1 MKRFLLFITAMVLGL
16 LHPLTTSAA
25 RSAANPQKAEAQAP
39 SFYAVTAAP
48 TVGISKFT
56 ADSDP
61 LSLTEVFSDNEI
73 GYITERVVAAY
84 GNGKLFFYQ
93 PRINNYNEVWK
104 LRFVSYKLDG
114 DTWAF
119 DNAVELAPSYYFP
132 HFLNYDPQTST
143 LYGLKNTMNG
153 CEVYVVDQQTGD
165 QTLVRTLPSLYNMV
179 VTDAYGVTYA
189 TDYDGMLYNI
199 NLATGE
205 TKQIGATGIHSDDI
219 MVGIVDPVTGRL
231 YQNLSKSGNYT
242 LYELS
247 KTTGEATKVGAFPAG
262 TNVRGLA
269 PVAATT
275 PGVTQQAPDACT
287 DINVEYDVPGATSAI
302 IRATAPTMSFDKVT
316 PLTGKV
322 SVKFYVDEEEAPF
335 RTVDNVS
342 AGQTVNVGYEFN
354 TSGIHKIKVVAA
366 NSVGEGPARTIS
378 TYAGYDTPKAPN
390 NISLT
395 IAADGNYNLTWEAP
409 TEGINGGAVNK
420 NQLTYV
426 ITQYPEG
433 KEVGQTKKLAFNGTV
448 TSHSFS
454 DYYFGVKA
462 VVNGKTGEEGLSNHA
477 THGDFAD
484 IPYYDDFSN
493 TDTHGTYTIVNTRDD
508 ATWEF
513 KNSNIG
519 GMAAIYDG
527 SQCNNVADDYLIL
540 PPMNISKGTEYTIT
554 FKVAS
559 AFNQDYGN
567 NLDLLLVKSNTDP
580 ANGKTKIGSFDN
592 IPDYTEGL
600 SEKTFTYTATEDG
613 TAFFAFFCRSAAKRK
628 VTLYDIQIL
637 GSNFENAP
645 ADVEN
650 LEAVAGEMGEHTV
663 AISFVAPTKDAK
675 GNALTDNLTIKVF
688 RDNEKTPVKTFTSI
702 QPGESCNFTDNTV
715 GAGRHTYT
723 VITVNKK
730 GASEG
735 AYTTAF
741 VGQGVPS
748 APTNFKIT
756 EDDDAFILSWTEPT
770 TSSDGHYI
778 DFSKLTYAIYYQYGL
793 MENPQ
798 LLDGEVSGNELR
810 VPKAMFDDYASAH
823 QILITFIIMAQTEGG
838 ISPIQMIDVLYGKAY
853 TLPFNESFEGGFT
866 STEPW
871 GIVEVSDKYVSC
883 WTMITGT
890 SSKKPMD
897 VYPQDDDNGMAM
909 FYQNSEDAYEARLI
923 SPQVDITGANNP
935 YLSFYVYHYNSASA
949 TDNTIQIELQ
959 YDKTYDYVA
968 IGEPIKVFGESG
980 WEEHR
985 IDLSNAKD
993 KKFRVAFHATA
1004 DKQAPIF
1011 IDNMTV
1017 DGGTETAISSLS
1029 DSDSSVKTLDGA
1041 ILINADN
1048 AKYSVCNAAGA
1059 TVAAGTVTGQKA
1071 VRLAPGLYIVHVA
1084 GKTVKC
1090 TVK

>member
-1 MKRFLLFITAMVLGL
+1 M
-16 LHPLTTSAA
+16 
-25 RSAANPQKAEAQAP
+25 
-39 SFYAVTAAP
+39 
-48 TVGISKFT
+48 
-56 ADSDP
+56 
-61 LSLTEVFSDNEI
+61 
-73 GYITERVVAAY
+73 
-84 GNGKLFFYQ
+84 
-93 PRINNYNEVWK
+93 
-104 LRFVSYKLDG
+104 
-114 DTWAF
+114 
-119 DNAVELAPSYYFP
+119 
-132 HFLNYDPQTST
+132 
-143 LYGLKNTMNG
+143 
-153 CEVYVVDQQTGD
+153 
-165 QTLVRTLPSLYNMV
+165 
-179 VTDAYGVTYA
+179 
-189 TDYDGMLYNI
+189 
-199 NLATGE
+199 
-205 TKQIGATGIHSDDI
+205 
-219 MVGIVDPVTGRL
+219 
-231 YQNLSKSGNYT
+231 
-242 LYELS
+242 
-247 KTTGEATKVGAFPAG
+247 
-262 TNVRGLA
+262 
-269 PVAATT
+269 
-275 PGVTQQAPDACT
+275 
-287 DINVEYDVPGATSAI
+287 
-302 IRATAPTMSFDKVT
+302 
-316 PLTGKV
+316 
-322 SVKFYVDEEEAPF
+322 
-335 RTVDNVS
+335 
-342 AGQTVNVGYEFN
+342 
-354 TSGIHKIKVVAA
+354 
-366 NSVGEGPARTIS
+366 
-378 TYAGYDTPKAPN
+378 
-390 NISLT
+390 
-395 IAADGNYNLTWEAP
+395 
-409 TEGINGGAVNK
+409 
-420 NQLTYV
+420 
-426 ITQYPEG
+426 
-433 KEVGQTKKLAFNGTV
+433 
-448 TSHSFS
+448 
-454 DYYFGVKA
+454 
-462 VVNGKTGEEGLSNHA
+462 
-477 THGDFAD
+477 
-484 IPYYDDFSN
+484 
-493 TDTHGTYTIVNTRDD
+493 
-508 ATWEF
+508 
-513 KNSNIG
+513 
-519 GMAAIYDG
+519 
-527 SQCNNVADDYLIL
+527 
-540 PPMNISKGTEYTIT
+540 
-554 FKVAS
+554 
-559 AFNQDYGN
+559 
-567 NLDLLLVKSNTDP
+567 
-580 ANGKTKIGSFDN
+580 
-592 IPDYTEGL
+592 
-600 SEKTFTYTATEDG
+600 
-613 TAFFAFFCRSAAKRK
+613 
-628 VTLYDIQIL
+628 
-637 GSNFENAP
+637 
-645 ADVEN
+645 EN

-688 RDNEKTPVKTFTSI
+688 RDTEKTPVKTFSSI

-735 AYTTAF
+735 VYTTAF

-798 LLDGEVSGNELR
+798 LLNGEVTGNELR

-838 ISPIQMIDVLYGKAY
+838 ISPIQMNDVLYGKAY

-871 GIVEVSDKYVSC
+871 GIVEVSEKYVSC

-935 YLSFYVYHYNSASA
+935 YLSFYVYHYNNSSA

-980 WEEHR
+980 WAEHR

>member
-1 MKRFLLFITAMVLGL
+1 M
-16 LHPLTTSAA
+16 
-25 RSAANPQKAEAQAP
+25 
-39 SFYAVTAAP
+39 
-48 TVGISKFT
+48 
-56 ADSDP
+56 
-61 LSLTEVFSDNEI
+61 
-73 GYITERVVAAY
+73 
-84 GNGKLFFYQ
+84 
-93 PRINNYNEVWK
+93 
-104 LRFVSYKLDG
+104 LRFVCG
-114 DTWAF
+114 DCQWF
-119 DNAVELAPSYYFP
+119 
-132 HFLNYDPQTST
+132 H
-143 LYGLKNTMNG
+143 
-153 CEVYVVDQQTGD
+153 
-165 QTLVRTLPSLYNMV
+165 
-179 VTDAYGVTYA
+179 
-189 TDYDGMLYNI
+189 
-199 NLATGE
+199 
-205 TKQIGATGIHSDDI
+205 
-219 MVGIVDPVTGRL
+219 
-231 YQNLSKSGNYT
+231 
-242 LYELS
+242 
-247 KTTGEATKVGAFPAG
+247 
-262 TNVRGLA
+262 
-269 PVAATT
+269 
-275 PGVTQQAPDACT
+275 
-287 DINVEYDVPGATSAI
+287 
-302 IRATAPTMSFDKVT
+302 
-316 PLTGKV
+316 
-322 SVKFYVDEEEAPF
+322 
-335 RTVDNVS
+335 
-342 AGQTVNVGYEFN
+342 
-354 TSGIHKIKVVAA
+354 
-366 NSVGEGPARTIS
+366 
-378 TYAGYDTPKAPN
+378 
-390 NISLT
+390 
-395 IAADGNYNLTWEAP
+395 
-409 TEGINGGAVNK
+409 
-420 NQLTYV
+420 
-426 ITQYPEG
+426 
-433 KEVGQTKKLAFNGTV
+433 
-448 TSHSFS
+448 
-454 DYYFGVKA
+454 
-462 VVNGKTGEEGLSNHA
+462 
-477 THGDFAD
+477 
-484 IPYYDDFSN
+484 
-493 TDTHGTYTIVNTRDD
+493 
-508 ATWEF
+508 
-513 KNSNIG
+513 
-519 GMAAIYDG
+519 
-527 SQCNNVADDYLIL
+527 LIL

-838 ISPIQMIDVLYGKAY
+838 ISPIQMNDVLYGKAY

-1059 TVAAGTVTGQKA
+1059 TVAAGTVTDQKA

>member
-1 MKRFLLFITAMVLGL
+1 M
-16 LHPLTTSAA
+16 
-25 RSAANPQKAEAQAP
+25 
-39 SFYAVTAAP
+39 
-48 TVGISKFT
+48 
-56 ADSDP
+56 
-61 LSLTEVFSDNEI
+61 
-73 GYITERVVAAY
+73 
-84 GNGKLFFYQ
+84 
-93 PRINNYNEVWK
+93 
-104 LRFVSYKLDG
+104 
-114 DTWAF
+114 
-119 DNAVELAPSYYFP
+119 
-132 HFLNYDPQTST
+132 
-143 LYGLKNTMNG
+143 
-153 CEVYVVDQQTGD
+153 
-165 QTLVRTLPSLYNMV
+165 
-179 VTDAYGVTYA
+179 
-189 TDYDGMLYNI
+189 
-199 NLATGE
+199 
-205 TKQIGATGIHSDDI
+205 
-219 MVGIVDPVTGRL
+219 
-231 YQNLSKSGNYT
+231 
-242 LYELS
+242 
-247 KTTGEATKVGAFPAG
+247 
-262 TNVRGLA
+262 
-269 PVAATT
+269 
-275 PGVTQQAPDACT
+275 
-287 DINVEYDVPGATSAI
+287 
-302 IRATAPTMSFDKVT
+302 
-316 PLTGKV
+316 
-322 SVKFYVDEEEAPF
+322 
-335 RTVDNVS
+335 
-342 AGQTVNVGYEFN
+342 
-354 TSGIHKIKVVAA
+354 
-366 NSVGEGPARTIS
+366 
-378 TYAGYDTPKAPN
+378 
-390 NISLT
+390 
-395 IAADGNYNLTWEAP
+395 
-409 TEGINGGAVNK
+409 
-420 NQLTYV
+420 
-426 ITQYPEG
+426 
-433 KEVGQTKKLAFNGTV
+433 
-448 TSHSFS
+448 
-454 DYYFGVKA
+454 
-462 VVNGKTGEEGLSNHA
+462 
-477 THGDFAD
+477 
-484 IPYYDDFSN
+484 
-493 TDTHGTYTIVNTRDD
+493 
-508 ATWEF
+508 
-513 KNSNIG
+513 
-519 GMAAIYDG
+519 
-527 SQCNNVADDYLIL
+527 
-540 PPMNISKGTEYTIT
+540 
-554 FKVAS
+554 
-559 AFNQDYGN
+559 
-567 NLDLLLVKSNTDP
+567 
-580 ANGKTKIGSFDN
+580 
-592 IPDYTEGL
+592 
-600 SEKTFTYTATEDG
+600 
-613 TAFFAFFCRSAAKRK
+613 
-628 VTLYDIQIL
+628 
-637 GSNFENAP
+637 
-645 ADVEN
+645 
-650 LEAVAGEMGEHTV
+650 
-663 AISFVAPTKDAK
+663 
-675 GNALTDNLTIKVF
+675 F
-688 RDNEKTPVKTFTSI
+688 RDNEKTPVKTFSSI

-715 GAGRHTYT
+715 SAGRHTYT

-798 LLDGEVSGNELR
+798 LLDGEVSGSELR

-838 ISPIQMIDVLYGKAY
+838 ISPIQMNDVLYGKAY

-871 GIVEVSDKYVSC
+871 GIVEVSEKYVSC

-968 IGEPIKVFGESG
+968 IGEPINVFGESG

-993 KKFRVAFHATA
+993 KKFRIAFHATA

-1029 DSDSSVKTLDGA
+1029 DSDSSVKTLDGT